1 MDVLFNL
8 FELGFVAAQGAVV
21 FATAFIILRVLRN
34 TYWLAKLAAMTLSY
48 SAWIAFTVW
57 GYFALGGDGSFMKG
71 FSIVLIFCATAL
83 GSSIAYLLGW
93 LILPSLQ
100 RVKRSV
106 SASAA

>member
-1 MDVLFNL
+1 MDVLFDL
-8 FELGFVAAQGAVV
+8 FELGFVAAQGALV
-21 FATAFIILRVLRN
+21 FATAFVGLRALRN
-34 TYWLAKLAAMTLSY
+34 THWLAKVAAMTLSY

-71 FSIVLIFCATAL
+71 FSFVLILCTTAL

-93 LILPSLQ
+93 LILPGFQ